1 MARAEPLGVGGPGVK
16 VCVLGL
22 WHLGSVTAACLAS
35 VGHHVTG
42 LDSDS
47 QFVEKLQTAVPPV
60 SEPGLVDL
68 IRDGIKS
75 GKLRFTND
83 VKLAVSSA
91 QVLWV
96 TYDTPIDENDQ
107 ADVAFVFQEV
117 VKLLP
122 FVSIDAIVLVSSQLP
137 VGSIKRFEDIS
148 AEKYPEKNIRFAYSP
163 ENLRLGK
170 SLDVFLR
177 PDRVII
183 GVRRQEDREILG
195 RLLGPI
201 TDNILW
207 MSVESAEMTKHAIN
221 AFLGM
226 SITFI
231 NEIASICENMGADA
245 REVETGLKSET
256 RIGPAAYLSPGAA
269 FAGGTLARDIE
280 FLKDIGS
287 SNNLVNPLISA
298 VRKSNDEHKKWIQ
311 RRLVAVLGDLKGKRI
326 AVWGLTYKPG
336 TNTLRR
342 SPSVE
347 MCNWLRDKGVEI
359 SVHDPSEC
367 DLPDNWL
374 GEVVRSETPLE
385 ALEGACAL
393 VIATQWPEYREINV
407 SDVENIAGQL
417 AVFDSNRFLSGF
429 NKSS

>member
-1 MARAEPLGVGGPGVK
+1 MK

-35 VGHHVTG
+35 VGHDVTG
-42 LDSDS
+42 LDSNS
-47 QFVEKLQTAVPPV
+47 GIVEKLQKAEPPV
-60 SEPGLVDL
+60 SEPGLDDL
-68 IRDGIKS
+68 IREGINADR
-75 GKLRFTND
+75 LRFTTNA
-83 VKLAVSSA
+83 KIAISSA
-91 QVLWV
+91 EVLWV
-96 TYDTPIDENDQ
+96 TYDTPVDENDQ
-107 ADVAFVFQEV
+107 ADVEFVFEEV
-117 VKLLP
+117 LKLLS
-122 FVSIDAIVLVSSQLP
+122 FLSIDTTVLVSSQLP
-137 VGSIKRFEDIS
+137 VGSIRRFEDIS

-170 SLDVFLR
+170 SLDVFLH

-183 GVRRQEDREILG
+183 GVRRQEDREILN

-207 MSVESAEMTKHAIN
+207 MGVESAEMTKHAIN

-231 NEIASICENMGADA
+231 NEIASICENIGADA
-245 REVETGLKSET
+245 HEVETGLKSET

-311 RRLVAVLGDLKGKRI
+311 RRLVAVFGDLKGKRI

-342 SPSVE
+342 SLSVE
-347 MCNWLRDKGVEI
+347 MCNWLQEQGAEI
-359 SVHDPSEC
+359 AVHDPSKCE
-367 DLPDNWL
+367 LPDNWL
-374 GEVVRSETPLE
+374 GEVVRSKTPLE

-407 SDVENIAGQL
+407 SDVENIAGQF
-417 AVFDSNRFLSGF
+417 AVFDSNRFLSDF
-429 NKSS
+429 NKSSVISYYSVGVGA

>member
-1 MARAEPLGVGGPGVK
+1 MK

-35 VGHHVTG
+35 VGHDVTG
-42 LDSDS
+42 LDSNS
-47 QFVEKLQTAVPPV
+47 GIVEKLQTAVPPV
-60 SEPGLVDL
+60 SEPGLNNL
-68 IRDGIKS
+68 IREGINAER
-75 GKLRFTND
+75 LRFTTNA
-83 VKLAVSSA
+83 KIAIASA
-91 QVLWV
+91 EVLWV
-96 TYDTPIDENDQ
+96 TYDTPVDENDR
-107 ADVAFVFQEV
+107 ADVEFVFEEV
-117 VKLLP
+117 LKSLP
-122 FVSIDAIVLVSSQLP
+122 FLSIDTTVLVSSQLL

-148 AEKYPEKNIRFAYSP
+148 SEKYPEKKLRFAYSP

-170 SLDVFLR
+170 SLDVFLY
-177 PDRVII
+177 PDRVVV
-183 GVRRQEDREILG
+183 GVRRPEDREILS
-195 RLLGPI
+195 RLLAPI

-231 NEIASICENMGADA
+231 NEIASICENIGADA
-245 REVETGLKSET
+245 REVEAGLKSET

-311 RRLVAVLGDLKGKRI
+311 RRLFAVLGGLKGKRI

-342 SPSVE
+342 SLSVE
-347 MCNWLRDKGVEI
+347 MCNWLQEQGAEI
-359 SVHDPSEC
+359 AVHDPSKCE
-367 DLPDNWL
+367 LPDNWL
-374 GEVVRSETPLE
+374 GEVVRSKTPLE

-407 SDVENIAGQL
+407 SDVENITGQF
-417 AVFDSNRFLSGF
+417 AVFDSNRFLSDF
-429 NKSS
+429 NKSSLISYYSVGVGA

>member
-1 MARAEPLGVGGPGVK
+1 MK

-35 VGHHVTG
+35 VGHEVTG
-42 LDSDS
+42 LDSNS
-47 QFVEKLQTAVPPV
+47 GIVEKLQKAEPPV
-60 SEPGLVDL
+60 SEPGLDGL
-68 IRDGIKS
+68 IREGINA
-75 GKLRFTND
+75 GQLRFTSD
-83 VKLAVSSA
+83 AKIAISSA
-91 QVLWV
+91 EVLWV
-96 TYDTPIDENDQ
+96 TYDTPVDENDQ
-107 ADVAFVFQEV
+107 ADVEFVFEEV
-117 VKLLP
+117 LKSLSFL
-122 FVSIDAIVLVSSQLP
+122 SIDTTVLVSSQLP
-137 VGSIKRFEDIS
+137 VGSIRRFEDIS

-170 SLDVFLR
+170 SLDVFLH
-177 PDRVII
+177 PDRVIV
-183 GVRRQEDREILG
+183 GVRRQEDREILN
-195 RLLGPI
+195 RLLGSI

-207 MSVESAEMTKHAIN
+207 MGVESAEMTKHAIN

-231 NEIASICENMGADA
+231 NEIASICENIGADA
-245 REVETGLKSET
+245 HEVETGLKSET

-280 FLKDIGS
+280 FLKNMGS
-287 SNNLVNPLISA
+287 LNNLVNPLISA
-298 VRKSNDEHKKWIQ
+298 VRKSNDEHKKWMQ
-311 RRLVAVLGDLKGKRI
+311 RRLFAVLGGLKGKRI

-342 SPSVE
+342 SLSVE
-347 MCNWLRDKGVEI
+347 MCNWLQEQGAEI
-359 SVHDPSEC
+359 AVHDPSKCE
-367 DLPDNWL
+367 LPDSWL
-374 GEVVRSETPLE
+374 GEVVRSKTPLE

-417 AVFDSNRFLSGF
+417 AVFDSNRFLSNF
-429 NKSS
+429 NKSPVISYYSVGVGA

>member
-1 MARAEPLGVGGPGVK
+1 MK

-35 VGHHVTG
+35 VGHDVTG
-42 LDSDS
+42 LDSNS
-47 QFVEKLQTAVPPV
+47 GIVEKLQKAEPPV
-60 SEPGLVDL
+60 SEPGLDGL
-68 IRDGIKS
+68 IREGINA
-75 GKLRFTND
+75 GQLRFTSD
-83 VKLAVSSA
+83 AKIAISSA
-91 QVLWV
+91 EVLWV
-96 TYDTPIDENDQ
+96 TYDTPVDENDQ
-107 ADVAFVFQEV
+107 ADVEFVFEEV
-117 VKLLP
+117 LKLLS
-122 FVSIDAIVLVSSQLP
+122 FLSIDTTVLVSSQLP
-137 VGSIKRFEDIS
+137 VGSIRRFEDIS

-170 SLDVFLR
+170 SLDVFLH

-183 GVRRQEDREILG
+183 GVRRQEDREILN
-195 RLLGPI
+195 RLLGSI

-207 MSVESAEMTKHAIN
+207 MGVESAEMTKHAIN

-231 NEIASICENMGADA
+231 NEIASICENIGADA
-245 REVETGLKSET
+245 HEVETGLKSET

-311 RRLVAVLGDLKGKRI
+311 RRLFAVLGGLKGKRI

-342 SPSVE
+342 SLSVE
-347 MCNWLRDKGVEI
+347 MCNWLQEQGAEI
-359 SVHDPSEC
+359 AVHDPSKCE
-367 DLPDNWL
+367 LPDNWL
-374 GEVVRSETPLE
+374 GEVVRSKTPLE

-417 AVFDSNRFLSGF
+417 AVFDSNRFLSDF
-429 NKSS
+429 NKSPVISYYSVGVGA

>member
-1 MARAEPLGVGGPGVK
+1 MK

-35 VGHHVTG
+35 VGHEVTG
-42 LDSDS
+42 LDSNS
-47 QFVEKLQTAVPPV
+47 GIVEKLQKAEPPV
-60 SEPGLVDL
+60 SEPGLDGL
-68 IRDGIKS
+68 IREGINA
-75 GKLRFTND
+75 GQLRFTSD
-83 VKLAVSSA
+83 AKIAISSA
-91 QVLWV
+91 EVLWV
-96 TYDTPIDENDQ
+96 TYDTPVDENDQ
-107 ADVAFVFQEV
+107 ADVEFVFEEV
-117 VKLLP
+117 LKLLS
-122 FVSIDAIVLVSSQLP
+122 FLSIDTTVLVSSQLP
-137 VGSIKRFEDIS
+137 VGSIRRFEDIS

-170 SLDVFLR
+170 SLDVFLH

-183 GVRRQEDREILG
+183 GVRRQEDREILN

-207 MSVESAEMTKHAIN
+207 MGVESAEMTKHAIN

-231 NEIASICENMGADA
+231 NEIASICENIGADA
-245 REVETGLKSET
+245 HEVETGLKSET

-311 RRLVAVLGDLKGKRI
+311 RRLFAVLGGLKGKRI

-342 SPSVE
+342 SLSVE
-347 MCNWLRDKGVEI
+347 MCNWLQEQGAEI
-359 SVHDPSEC
+359 AVHDPSKCE
-367 DLPDNWL
+367 LPDNWL
-374 GEVVRSETPLE
+374 GEVVRSKTPLE

-407 SDVENIAGQL
+407 SDVENIVGQL
-417 AVFDSNRFLSGF
+417 AVFDSNRFLSDF
-429 NKSS
+429 NKSPVISYYSVGVGA

>member
-1 MARAEPLGVGGPGVK
+1 MK

-35 VGHHVTG
+35 VGHEVTG
-42 LDSDS
+42 LDSNS
-47 QFVEKLQTAVPPV
+47 GIVEKLQKAEPPV
-60 SEPGLVDL
+60 SEPGLDGL
-68 IRDGIKS
+68 IREGINA
-75 GKLRFTND
+75 GQLRFTSD
-83 VKLAVSSA
+83 AKIAISSA
-91 QVLWV
+91 EVLWV
-96 TYDTPIDENDQ
+96 TYDTPVDENDQ
-107 ADVAFVFQEV
+107 ADVEFVFEEV
-117 VKLLP
+117 LKLLS
-122 FVSIDAIVLVSSQLP
+122 FLSIDTTVLVSSQLP
-137 VGSIKRFEDIS
+137 VGSIRRFEDIS

-170 SLDVFLR
+170 SLDVFLH
-177 PDRVII
+177 PDRVIV
-183 GVRRQEDREILG
+183 GVRRQEDREILN
-195 RLLGPI
+195 RLLGSI
-201 TDNILW
+201 TENILW
-207 MSVESAEMTKHAIN
+207 MGVESAEMTKHAIN

-231 NEIASICENMGADA
+231 NEIASICENIGADA
-245 REVETGLKSET
+245 HEVEAGLKSEM

-269 FAGGTLARDIE
+269 FSGGTLARDIE

-311 RRLVAVLGDLKGKRI
+311 RRLFAVLGGLKGKRI

-342 SPSVE
+342 SLSVE
-347 MCNWLRDKGVEI
+347 MCNWLQEQGAEI
-359 SVHDPSEC
+359 AVHDPSKCE
-367 DLPDNWL
+367 LPDNWL
-374 GEVVRSETPLE
+374 GEVVRSKTPLD

-407 SDVENIAGQL
+407 SDVENIAGQF
-417 AVFDSNRFLSGF
+417 AVFDSNRFLSDF
-429 NKSS
+429 NKSSVISYYSVGVGA

>member
-1 MARAEPLGVGGPGVK
+1 MK

-35 VGHHVTG
+35 VGHEVTG
-42 LDSDS
+42 LDSNS
-47 QFVEKLQTAVPPV
+47 GIVEKLQKAEPPV
-60 SEPGLVDL
+60 SEPGLDGL
-68 IRDGIKS
+68 IREGINA
-75 GKLRFTND
+75 GQLRFTSD
-83 VKLAVSSA
+83 AKIAISSA
-91 QVLWV
+91 EVLWV
-96 TYDTPIDENDQ
+96 TYDTPVDENDQ
-107 ADVAFVFQEV
+107 ADVEFVFEEV
-117 VKLLP
+117 LKLLS
-122 FVSIDAIVLVSSQLP
+122 FLSIDTTVLVSSQLP
-137 VGSIKRFEDIS
+137 VGSIRRFEDIS

-170 SLDVFLR
+170 SLDVFLH

-183 GVRRQEDREILG
+183 GVRRQEDREILN
-195 RLLGPI
+195 RLLGSI

-207 MSVESAEMTKHAIN
+207 MGVESAEMTKHAIN

-231 NEIASICENMGADA
+231 NEIASICENIGADA
-245 REVETGLKSET
+245 HEVETGLKSET
-256 RIGPAAYLSPGAA
+256 RIGPSAYLSPGAA

-287 SNNLVNPLISA
+287 LNNLVNPLISA

-342 SPSVE
+342 SLSVE
-347 MCNWLRDKGVEI
+347 MCNWLQEQGAEI
-359 SVHDPSEC
+359 AVHDPSKCE
-367 DLPDNWL
+367 LPDNWL
-374 GEVVRSETPLE
+374 GEVVRSKTPLD

-407 SDVENIAGQL
+407 SDVENIAGQF
-417 AVFDSNRFLSGF
+417 AVFDSNRFLSDF
-429 NKSS
+429 NKSSVISYYSVGVGA

>member
-1 MARAEPLGVGGPGVK
+1 MK

-35 VGHHVTG
+35 VGHDVTG
-42 LDSDS
+42 LDSNS
-47 QFVEKLQTAVPPV
+47 GIVEKLQKAEPPV
-60 SEPGLVDL
+60 SEPGLDGL
-68 IRDGIKS
+68 IREGINA
-75 GKLRFTND
+75 GQLRFTSD
-83 VKLAVSSA
+83 AKIAISSA
-91 QVLWV
+91 EVLWV
-96 TYDTPIDENDQ
+96 TYDTPVDENDQ
-107 ADVAFVFQEV
+107 ADVEFVFEEV
-117 VKLLP
+117 LKLLS
-122 FVSIDAIVLVSSQLP
+122 FLSIDTTVLVSSQLP
-137 VGSIKRFEDIS
+137 VGSIRRFEDIS

-170 SLDVFLR
+170 SLDVFLH

-183 GVRRQEDREILG
+183 GVRRQEDREILN
-195 RLLGPI
+195 RLLGSI
-201 TDNILW
+201 ADNILW
-207 MSVESAEMTKHAIN
+207 MGVESAEMTKHAIN

-231 NEIASICENMGADA
+231 NEIASICENIGADA
-245 REVETGLKSET
+245 HEVERGLKSET

-311 RRLVAVLGDLKGKRI
+311 RRLFAVLGGLKGKRV

-342 SPSVE
+342 SLSVE
-347 MCNWLRDKGVEI
+347 MCNWLQEQGAEI
-359 SVHDPSEC
+359 AVHDPSKCE
-367 DLPDNWL
+367 LPDNWL
-374 GEVVRSETPLE
+374 GEVVRSKTPLE

-417 AVFDSNRFLSGF
+417 AVFDSNRFLSDF
-429 NKSS
+429 NKSSVISYYSVGVGA

>member
-1 MARAEPLGVGGPGVK
+1 MK

-35 VGHHVTG
+35 VGHDVTG
-42 LDSDS
+42 LDSNS
-47 QFVEKLQTAVPPV
+47 GIVEKLQKAVPSV
-60 SEPGLVDL
+60 SEPGLDEL
-68 IRDGIKS
+68 IREGINAER
-75 GKLRFTND
+75 LRFTTN
-83 VKLAVSSA
+83 ATIAISGA
-91 QVLWV
+91 EVLWV

-107 ADVAFVFQEV
+107 ADVEFVFQEV
-117 VKLLP
+117 LKLLP
-122 FVSIDAIVLVSSQLP
+122 FLSIDTTVLVSSQLP
-137 VGSIKRFEDIS
+137 VGSIRRFEDIS
-148 AEKYPEKNIRFAYSP
+148 AEKYPEKNIRFSYSP

-170 SLDVFLR
+170 SLDIFLH

-183 GVRRQEDREILG
+183 GVRRQEDREILN
-195 RLLGPI
+195 RLLGSI

-207 MSVESAEMTKHAIN
+207 MGVESAEMTKHAIN

-231 NEIASICENMGADA
+231 NEIASICENIDADA
-245 REVETGLKSET
+245 SEVEAGLKSET

-287 SNNLVNPLISA
+287 LNNLVNPLISA
-298 VRKSNDEHKKWIQ
+298 VRTSNDEHKKWIQ
-311 RRLVAVLGDLKGKRI
+311 RRLVAVLGNLKGKRI

-342 SPSVE
+342 SLSVE
-347 MCNWLRDKGVEI
+347 MCNWLQEQGAEI
-359 SVHDPSEC
+359 AVHDPSKCE
-367 DLPDNWL
+367 LPDNWL
-374 GEVVRSETPLE
+374 GEVVRSKTPLE

-393 VIATQWPEYREINV
+393 VIATQWPEYREIAV
-407 SDVENIAGQL
+407 GDVENIAGQL
-417 AVFDSNRFLSGF
+417 TVFDSNRFLSGF
-429 NKSS
+429 NKSSVISYFSVGVGA

>member
-1 MARAEPLGVGGPGVK
+1 MK

-35 VGHHVTG
+35 VGHEVTG
-42 LDSDS
+42 LDSNS
-47 QFVEKLQTAVPPV
+47 GIVEKLRKAEPPV
-60 SEPGLVDL
+60 SEPGLDDL
-68 IRDGIKS
+68 IREGINAGQLKFAS
-75 GKLRFTND
+75 D
-83 VKLAVSSA
+83 AEIAISSA
-91 QVLWV
+91 EVLWV
-96 TYDTPIDENDQ
+96 TYDTPVDKNDQ
-107 ADVAFVFQEV
+107 ADVGFVFEEV
-117 VKLLP
+117 LALLS
-122 FVSIDAIVLVSSQLP
+122 FLSIDTTVLVSSQLP
-137 VGSIKRFEDIS
+137 VGSIRRFEDIS

-170 SLDVFLR
+170 SLDVFLH

-195 RLLGPI
+195 ELLGSI
-201 TDNILW
+201 TNKILW

-231 NEIASICENMGADA
+231 NEIASICENIGADA
-245 REVETGLKSET
+245 HEVEAGLKSET

-287 SNNLVNPLISA
+287 LNNLVNPLISA
-298 VRKSNDEHKKWIQ
+298 VRKSNDEHKNWIQ
-311 RRLVAVLGDLKGKRI
+311 RRLFAVLGDLKGKRI

-342 SPSVE
+342 SLSVE
-347 MCNWLRDKGVEI
+347 MCNWLQEQGAEI
-359 SVHDPSEC
+359 AVHDPSKCE
-367 DLPDNWL
+367 LPDNWL
-374 GEVVRSETPLE
+374 GEVVRSKTPLE

-407 SDVENIAGQL
+407 SDVENIAGQF
-417 AVFDSNRFLSGF
+417 AVFDSNRFLSDF
-429 NKSS
+429 NKSSVISYYSVGVGA

>member
-1 MARAEPLGVGGPGVK
+1 MK

-35 VGHHVTG
+35 VGHEVTG
-42 LDSDS
+42 LDSNS
-47 QFVEKLQTAVPPV
+47 GIVEKLQKAEPPV
-60 SEPGLVDL
+60 SEPGLDGL
-68 IRDGIKS
+68 IREGINA
-75 GKLRFTND
+75 GQLRFTSD
-83 VKLAVSSA
+83 AKIAISSA
-91 QVLWV
+91 EVLWV
-96 TYDTPIDENDQ
+96 TYDTPVDENDQ
-107 ADVAFVFQEV
+107 ADVEFVFEEV
-117 VKLLP
+117 LKLLS
-122 FVSIDAIVLVSSQLP
+122 FLSIETTVLVSSQLP
-137 VGSIKRFEDIS
+137 VGSIRRFEDIS

-170 SLDVFLR
+170 SLDVFLH

-183 GVRRQEDREILG
+183 GVRRQEDREILN
-195 RLLGPI
+195 RLLGSI
-201 TDNILW
+201 TENILW
-207 MSVESAEMTKHAIN
+207 MGVESAEMTKHAIN

-231 NEIASICENMGADA
+231 NEIASICENIGADA
-245 REVETGLKSET
+245 HEVETGLKSET

-287 SNNLVNPLISA
+287 LNNLVNPLISA

-311 RRLVAVLGDLKGKRI
+311 RRLFAVLGNLKGKRI

-342 SPSVE
+342 SLSVE
-347 MCNWLRDKGVEI
+347 MCNWLQEQGAEI
-359 SVHDPSEC
+359 AVHDPSKCE
-367 DLPDNWL
+367 LPDNWL
-374 GEVVRSETPLE
+374 GAVVRSKTPLE

-407 SDVENIAGQL
+407 SDVENIAGQF
-417 AVFDSNRFLSGF
+417 AVFDSNRFLSDF
-429 NKSS
+429 NKSSVISYYSVGVGA

>member
-1 MARAEPLGVGGPGVK
+1 MK

-35 VGHHVTG
+35 VGHDVTG
-42 LDSDS
+42 LDSNS
-47 QFVEKLQTAVPPV
+47 GIVEKLQKAEPPV
-60 SEPGLVDL
+60 SEPGL
-68 IRDGIKS
+68 DGLMREGINA
-75 GKLRFTND
+75 GQLRFTSD
-83 VKLAVSSA
+83 AKIAISSA
-91 QVLWV
+91 EVLWV
-96 TYDTPIDENDQ
+96 TYDTPVDENDQ
-107 ADVAFVFQEV
+107 ADVEFVFEEV
-117 VKLLP
+117 LKLLS
-122 FVSIDAIVLVSSQLP
+122 FLSIDTTVLVSSQLL
-137 VGSIKRFEDIS
+137 VGSIKRFEVVA
-148 AEKYPEKNIRFAYSP
+148 AEKYPEKKLRFAYSP

-170 SLDVFLR
+170 SLDVFLH

-183 GVRRQEDREILG
+183 GVRRQEDREILN
-195 RLLGPI
+195 RLLGSI

-207 MSVESAEMTKHAIN
+207 MGVESAEMTKHAIN

-231 NEIASICENMGADA
+231 NEIASICENIGADA
-245 REVETGLKSET
+245 HEVETGLKSET

-287 SNNLVNPLISA
+287 LNNLVNPLISA

-342 SPSVE
+342 SLSVE
-347 MCNWLRDKGVEI
+347 MCNWLQEQGAEI
-359 SVHDPSEC
+359 AVHDPSKCE
-367 DLPDNWL
+367 LPDNWL
-374 GEVVRSETPLE
+374 GEVVRSKTPLE

-407 SDVENIAGQL
+407 SDVENIVGQL
-417 AVFDSNRFLSGF
+417 AVFDSNRFLSDF
-429 NKSS
+429 NKSPVISYYSVGVGA

>member
-1 MARAEPLGVGGPGVK
+1 MK

-35 VGHHVTG
+35 VGHDVTG
-42 LDSDS
+42 LDSNS
-47 QFVEKLQTAVPPV
+47 GIVEKLQKAEPPV
-60 SEPGLVDL
+60 SEPGLDGL
-68 IRDGIKS
+68 IREGINA
-75 GKLRFTND
+75 GQLRFTSD
-83 VKLAVSSA
+83 AKIAISSA
-91 QVLWV
+91 EVLWV
-96 TYDTPIDENDQ
+96 TYDTPVDENDQ
-107 ADVAFVFQEV
+107 ADVEFVFEEV
-117 VKLLP
+117 LTLLS
-122 FVSIDAIVLVSSQLP
+122 FLGIDTIVLVSSQLP
-137 VGSIKRFEDIS
+137 VGSIRRFEDIS

-170 SLDVFLR
+170 SLDVFLH

-183 GVRRQEDREILG
+183 GVRRQEDREILNK
-195 RLLGPI
+195 LLGSI

-207 MSVESAEMTKHAIN
+207 MGVESAEMTKHAIN

-231 NEIASICENMGADA
+231 NEIASICENIGADA
-245 REVETGLKSET
+245 HEVETGLKSET

-287 SNNLVNPLISA
+287 LNNLVNPLISA

-311 RRLVAVLGDLKGKRI
+311 RRLFAVLGGLKGKRI

-342 SPSVE
+342 SLSVE
-347 MCNWLRDKGVEI
+347 MCNWLQEQGAEI
-359 SVHDPSEC
+359 AVHDPSKCE
-367 DLPDNWL
+367 LPDNWL
-374 GEVVRSETPLE
+374 GEVVRSKTPLE

-407 SDVENIAGQL
+407 SDVENIVGQL
-417 AVFDSNRFLSGF
+417 AVFDSNRFLSDF
-429 NKSS
+429 NKSPVISYYSVGVGA

>member
-1 MARAEPLGVGGPGVK
+1 MK

-35 VGHHVTG
+35 VGHDVTG
-42 LDSDS
+42 LDSNS
-47 QFVEKLQTAVPPV
+47 GIVEKLQKAEPPV
-60 SEPGLVDL
+60 SEPGLDGL
-68 IRDGIKS
+68 IREGINA
-75 GKLRFTND
+75 GQLRFTSD
-83 VKLAVSSA
+83 AKIAISSA
-91 QVLWV
+91 EVLWV
-96 TYDTPIDENDQ
+96 TYDTPVDENDQ
-107 ADVAFVFQEV
+107 ADVEFVFEEV
-117 VKLLP
+117 LKLLS
-122 FVSIDAIVLVSSQLP
+122 FLSIDTTVLVSSQLP
-137 VGSIKRFEDIS
+137 VGSIRRFEDIS

-170 SLDVFLR
+170 SLDVFLH
-177 PDRVII
+177 PDRVVV
-183 GVRRQEDREILG
+183 GVRRPEDREILN
-195 RLLGPI
+195 RLLGAI

-231 NEIASICENMGADA
+231 NEIASICENIGADA
-245 REVETGLKSET
+245 HEVETGLKSET

-311 RRLVAVLGDLKGKRI
+311 RRLFAVLGGLKGKRV

-342 SPSVE
+342 SLSVE
-347 MCNWLRDKGVEI
+347 MCNWLQEQGAEI
-359 SVHDPSEC
+359 AVHDPSKCE
-367 DLPDNWL
+367 LPDNWL
-374 GEVVRSETPLE
+374 GEVVRSKTPLE

-407 SDVENIAGQL
+407 SDVENIAGQF
-417 AVFDSNRFLSGF
+417 AVFDSNRFLSDF
-429 NKSS
+429 NKSSVISYYSVGVGA

>member
-1 MARAEPLGVGGPGVK
+1 MK

-35 VGHHVTG
+35 VGHEVTG
-42 LDSDS
+42 LDSNS
-47 QFVEKLQTAVPPV
+47 GIVEKLQKAEPPV
-60 SEPGLVDL
+60 SEPGLDGL
-68 IRDGIKS
+68 IREGINA
-75 GKLRFTND
+75 GQLRFTSD
-83 VKLAVSSA
+83 AKIAISSTE
-91 QVLWV
+91 VLWV
-96 TYDTPIDENDQ
+96 TYDTPVDENDQ
-107 ADVAFVFQEV
+107 ADVEFVFEEV
-117 VKLLP
+117 LKLLS
-122 FVSIDAIVLVSSQLP
+122 FLSIDTTVLVSSQLP
-137 VGSIKRFEDIS
+137 VGSIRRFEDIS

-170 SLDVFLR
+170 SLDVFLH

-183 GVRRQEDREILG
+183 GVRRQEDREILN

-207 MSVESAEMTKHAIN
+207 MGVESAEMTKHAIN

-231 NEIASICENMGADA
+231 NEIASICENIGADA
-245 REVETGLKSET
+245 HEVETGLKSET

-280 FLKDIGS
+280 FLKLIGS
-287 SNNLVNPLISA
+287 LNNLVNPLISA

-311 RRLVAVLGDLKGKRI
+311 RRLFAVLGGLKGKRI

-342 SPSVE
+342 SLSVE
-347 MCNWLRDKGVEI
+347 MCNWLQEQGAEI
-359 SVHDPSEC
+359 AVHDPSKCE
-367 DLPDNWL
+367 LPDNWL
-374 GEVVRSETPLE
+374 GEVVRSKTPLE

-417 AVFDSNRFLSGF
+417 AVFDSNRFLSDF
-429 NKSS
+429 NKSPVISYYSVGVGA

>member
-1 MARAEPLGVGGPGVK
+1 MN

-35 VGHHVTG
+35 VGHDVTG
-42 LDSDS
+42 LDSNS
-47 QFVEKLQTAVPPV
+47 GIVEKLQKAEPPV
-60 SEPGLVDL
+60 SEPGLDGL
-68 IRDGIKS
+68 IREGINA
-75 GKLRFTND
+75 GQLRFTSD
-83 VKLAVSSA
+83 AKIAISSA
-91 QVLWV
+91 EVLWV
-96 TYDTPIDENDQ
+96 TYDTPVDENDQ
-107 ADVAFVFQEV
+107 ADVEFVFEEV
-117 VKLLP
+117 LKLLS
-122 FVSIDAIVLVSSQLP
+122 FLSIDTTVLVSSQLP
-137 VGSIKRFEDIS
+137 VGSIRRFEDIS

-170 SLDVFLR
+170 SLDVFLH

-183 GVRRQEDREILG
+183 GVRRQEDREILN
-195 RLLGPI
+195 RLLGSI

-207 MSVESAEMTKHAIN
+207 MGVESAEMTKHAIN

-231 NEIASICENMGADA
+231 NEIASICENIGADA
-245 REVETGLKSET
+245 HEVETGLKSET

-287 SNNLVNPLISA
+287 LNNLVNPLISA

-311 RRLVAVLGDLKGKRI
+311 RRLFAVLGGLKGKRV

-342 SPSVE
+342 SLSVE
-347 MCNWLRDKGVEI
+347 MCNWLQEQGAEI
-359 SVHDPSEC
+359 AVHDPSKCE
-367 DLPDNWL
+367 LPDNWL
-374 GEVVRSETPLE
+374 GEVVRSKTPLE

-407 SDVENIAGQL
+407 SDVENIVGQL
-417 AVFDSNRFLSGF
+417 AVFDSNRFLSDF
-429 NKSS
+429 NKSPVISYYSVGVGA

>member
-1 MARAEPLGVGGPGVK
+1 MK

-35 VGHHVTG
+35 VGHEVTG
-42 LDSDS
+42 LDSNS
-47 QFVEKLQTAVPPV
+47 GIVEKLQKAEPPV
-60 SEPGLVDL
+60 SEPGLDGL
-68 IRDGIKS
+68 IREGINA
-75 GKLRFTND
+75 GQLRFTSD
-83 VKLAVSSA
+83 AKIAISSA
-91 QVLWV
+91 EVLWV
-96 TYDTPIDENDQ
+96 TYDTPVDENDQ
-107 ADVAFVFQEV
+107 ADVEFVFEEV
-117 VKLLP
+117 LKSLSFL
-122 FVSIDAIVLVSSQLP
+122 SIDTTVLVSSQLP
-137 VGSIKRFEDIS
+137 VGSIRRFEDIS

-170 SLDVFLR
+170 SLDVFLH

-183 GVRRQEDREILG
+183 GVRRQEDREILN
-195 RLLGPI
+195 RLLGSI

-207 MSVESAEMTKHAIN
+207 MGVESAEMTKHAIN

-231 NEIASICENMGADA
+231 NEIASICENIGADA
-245 REVETGLKSET
+245 HEVETGLKSET

-280 FLKDIGS
+280 FLKYIGS
-287 SNNLVNPLISA
+287 LNNLVNPLISA

-311 RRLVAVLGDLKGKRI
+311 RRLFAVLGGLRGKRI

-342 SPSVE
+342 SLSVE
-347 MCNWLRDKGVEI
+347 MCNWLQEQGAEI
-359 SVHDPSEC
+359 AVHDPSKCE
-367 DLPDNWL
+367 LPDNWL
-374 GEVVRSETPLE
+374 GEVVRSKTPLD

-417 AVFDSNRFLSGF
+417 AVFDSNRFLSDF
-429 NKSS
+429 NKSPVISYYSVGVGA

>member
-1 MARAEPLGVGGPGVK
+1 MK

-22 WHLGSVTAACLAS
+22 WHLGSVTSACLAS
-35 VGHHVTG
+35 VGHDVTG
-42 LDSDS
+42 LDSNS
-47 QFVEKLQTAVPPV
+47 GIVEKLQTAVPPV
-60 SEPGLVDL
+60 SEPGLNNL
-68 IRDGIKS
+68 IREGINAER
-75 GKLRFTND
+75 LRFTTNA
-83 VKLAVSSA
+83 KIAISSA
-91 QVLWV
+91 EVLWV
-96 TYDTPIDENDQ
+96 TYDTPVDENDQ
-107 ADVAFVFQEV
+107 ADVEFVFEEV
-117 VKLLP
+117 LKSLP
-122 FVSIDAIVLVSSQLP
+122 FLSIDTTVLVSSQLL

-148 AEKYPEKNIRFAYSP
+148 AEKYPEKKLRFAYSP

-170 SLDVFLR
+170 SLDVFLH
-177 PDRVII
+177 PDRVVV
-183 GVRRQEDREILG
+183 GVRRPEDREILS
-195 RLLGPI
+195 RLLAPI

-231 NEIASICENMGADA
+231 NEIASICENIGADA
-245 REVETGLKSET
+245 REVEAGLKSET

-311 RRLVAVLGDLKGKRI
+311 RRLFAVLGGLKGKRI

-342 SPSVE
+342 SLSVE
-347 MCNWLRDKGVEI
+347 MCNWLQEQGAEI
-359 SVHDPSEC
+359 AVHDPSKCE
-367 DLPDNWL
+367 LPDNWL
-374 GEVVRSETPLE
+374 GEVVRSKTPLE

-407 SDVENIAGQL
+407 SDVENITGQF
-417 AVFDSNRFLSGF
+417 AVFDSNRFLSDF
-429 NKSS
+429 NKSSVISYYSVGVGA

>member
-1 MARAEPLGVGGPGVK
+1 MK

-35 VGHHVTG
+35 VGHDVTG
-42 LDSDS
+42 LDSNS
-47 QFVEKLQTAVPPV
+47 GIVEKLQNAEPPV
-60 SEPGLVDL
+60 SEPGLDGL
-68 IRDGIKS
+68 IREGINA
-75 GKLRFTND
+75 GQLRFTSD
-83 VKLAVSSA
+83 AKIAISSA
-91 QVLWV
+91 EVLWV
-96 TYDTPIDENDQ
+96 TYDTPVDENDQ
-107 ADVAFVFQEV
+107 ADVEFVFEEV
-117 VKLLP
+117 LKLLS
-122 FVSIDAIVLVSSQLP
+122 FLSIDTTVLVSSQLP
-137 VGSIKRFEDIS
+137 VGSIRRFEDIS

-170 SLDVFLR
+170 SLDVFLH

-195 RLLGPI
+195 ELLGSI
-201 TDNILW
+201 TDKILW

-231 NEIASICENMGADA
+231 NEIASICENIGADA
-245 REVETGLKSET
+245 HEVETGLKSET

-287 SNNLVNPLISA
+287 LNNLVNPLISA

-311 RRLVAVLGDLKGKRI
+311 RRLFAVLGGLKGKRI

-342 SPSVE
+342 SLSVE
-347 MCNWLRDKGVEI
+347 MCNWLQEQGAEI
-359 SVHDPSEC
+359 AVHDPSKCE
-367 DLPDNWL
+367 LPDNWL
-374 GEVVRSETPLE
+374 GEVVRSKTPLE

-407 SDVENIAGQL
+407 SDVENIVGQL
-417 AVFDSNRFLSGF
+417 AVFDSNRFLSDF
-429 NKSS
+429 NKSPVISYYSVGVGA

>member
-1 MARAEPLGVGGPGVK
+1 MK

-35 VGHHVTG
+35 VGHDVTG
-42 LDSDS
+42 LDSNS
-47 QFVEKLQTAVPPV
+47 GIVEKLQKAEPPV
-60 SEPGLVDL
+60 SEPGLDGL
-68 IRDGIKS
+68 IREGINA
-75 GKLRFTND
+75 GQLRFTSD
-83 VKLAVSSA
+83 AKIAISSA
-91 QVLWV
+91 EVLWV
-96 TYDTPIDENDQ
+96 TYDTPVDENDQ
-107 ADVAFVFQEV
+107 ADVEFVFEEV
-117 VKLLP
+117 LKLLS
-122 FVSIDAIVLVSSQLP
+122 FLSIDTTVLVSSQLP
-137 VGSIKRFEDIS
+137 VGSIRRFEDIS

-170 SLDVFLR
+170 SLDVFLH

-183 GVRRQEDREILG
+183 GVRRQEDREILN
-195 RLLGPI
+195 RLLGSI

-231 NEIASICENMGADA
+231 NEIASICENIGADA
-245 REVETGLKSET
+245 HEVETGLKSET

-287 SNNLVNPLISA
+287 LNNLVNPLISA

-311 RRLVAVLGDLKGKRI
+311 RRLFAVLGGLKGKRI

-342 SPSVE
+342 SLSVE
-347 MCNWLRDKGVEI
+347 MCNWLQEQGAEI
-359 SVHDPSEC
+359 AVHDPSKCE
-367 DLPDNWL
+367 LPDNWL
-374 GEVVRSETPLE
+374 GEVVRSKTPLE

-407 SDVENIAGQL
+407 SDVENIVGQL
-417 AVFDSNRFLSGF
+417 AVFDSNRFLSDF
-429 NKSS
+429 NKSSVISYYSVGVGA

>member
-1 MARAEPLGVGGPGVK
+1 MK

-35 VGHHVTG
+35 VGHDVTG
-42 LDSDS
+42 LDSNS
-47 QFVEKLQTAVPPV
+47 GIVEKLQKAEPPV
-60 SEPGLVDL
+60 SEPGLDGL
-68 IRDGIKS
+68 IREGINA
-75 GKLRFTND
+75 GQLRFTSD
-83 VKLAVSSA
+83 AKIAISSA
-91 QVLWV
+91 EVLWV
-96 TYDTPIDENDQ
+96 TYDTPVDENDQ
-107 ADVAFVFQEV
+107 ADVEFVFEEV
-117 VKLLP
+117 LKLLS
-122 FVSIDAIVLVSSQLP
+122 FLSIDTTVLVSSQLP
-137 VGSIKRFEDIS
+137 VGSIRRFEDIS

-170 SLDVFLR
+170 SLDVFLH

-183 GVRRQEDREILG
+183 GVRRQEDREILN

-207 MSVESAEMTKHAIN
+207 MGVESAEMTKHAIN

-231 NEIASICENMGADA
+231 NEIASICENIGADA
-245 REVETGLKSET
+245 HEVETGLKSET

-311 RRLVAVLGDLKGKRI
+311 RRLFAVLGGLKGKRV

-342 SPSVE
+342 SLSVE
-347 MCNWLRDKGVEI
+347 MCNWLQEQGAEI
-359 SVHDPSEC
+359 AVHDPSKCE
-367 DLPDNWL
+367 LPDNWL
-374 GEVVRSETPLE
+374 GEVVRSKTPLE

-407 SDVENIAGQL
+407 SDVENIVGQL
-417 AVFDSNRFLSGF
+417 AVFDSNRFLSDF
-429 NKSS
+429 NKSPVISYYSVGVGA

>member
-1 MARAEPLGVGGPGVK
+1 MK

-35 VGHHVTG
+35 VGHEVTG
-42 LDSDS
+42 LDSNS
-47 QFVEKLQTAVPPV
+47 GIVEKLQKAEPPV
-60 SEPGLVDL
+60 SEPGLDGL
-68 IRDGIKS
+68 IREGINA
-75 GKLRFTND
+75 GQLRFTSD
-83 VKLAVSSA
+83 AKIAISSA
-91 QVLWV
+91 EVLWV
-96 TYDTPIDENDQ
+96 TYDTPVDENDQ
-107 ADVAFVFQEV
+107 ADVEFVFEEV
-117 VKLLP
+117 LKSLSFL
-122 FVSIDAIVLVSSQLP
+122 SIDTTVLVSSQLP
-137 VGSIKRFEDIS
+137 VGSIRRFEDIS

-170 SLDVFLR
+170 SLDIFLH

-183 GVRRQEDREILG
+183 GVRRQEDREILN
-195 RLLGPI
+195 RLLGSI

-207 MSVESAEMTKHAIN
+207 MGVESAEMTKHAIN

-231 NEIASICENMGADA
+231 NEIASICENIGADA
-245 REVETGLKSET
+245 HEVETGLKSET

-280 FLKDIGS
+280 FLKNMGS
-287 SNNLVNPLISA
+287 LNNLVNPLISA
-298 VRKSNDEHKKWIQ
+298 VRKSNDEHKKWMQ
-311 RRLVAVLGDLKGKRI
+311 RRLFAVLGGLKGKRI

-342 SPSVE
+342 SLSVE
-347 MCNWLRDKGVEI
+347 MCNWLQEQGAEI
-359 SVHDPSEC
+359 AVHDPSKCE
-367 DLPDNWL
+367 LPDNWL
-374 GEVVRSETPLE
+374 GDVVRSKTPLD

-393 VIATQWPEYREINV
+393 VIATQWPEYRDINV

-417 AVFDSNRFLSGF
+417 AVFDSNRFLSNF
-429 NKSS
+429 NKSPVISYYSVGVGA

>member
-1 MARAEPLGVGGPGVK
+1 MK

-35 VGHHVTG
+35 VGHDVTG
-42 LDSDS
+42 LDSNS
-47 QFVEKLQTAVPPV
+47 GIVEKLQKAEPPV
-60 SEPGLVDL
+60 SEPGLGDL
-68 IRDGIKS
+68 IREGIS
-75 GKLRFTND
+75 ADRLRFTTNA
-83 VKLAVSSA
+83 KIAISSA
-91 QVLWV
+91 EVLWV
-96 TYDTPIDENDQ
+96 TYDTPVDENDQ
-107 ADVAFVFQEV
+107 ADVEFVFEEV
-117 VKLLP
+117 LKLLS
-122 FVSIDAIVLVSSQLP
+122 FLSSDTTVLVSSQLP
-137 VGSIKRFEDIS
+137 VGSIRRFEDIS

-170 SLDVFLR
+170 SLDVFLH
-177 PDRVII
+177 PDRVIV
-183 GVRRQEDREILG
+183 GVRRPEDREILN
-195 RLLGPI
+195 RLLGAI

-231 NEIASICENMGADA
+231 NEIASICENIGADA
-245 REVETGLKSET
+245 HEVETGLKSET

-287 SNNLVNPLISA
+287 LNNLVNPLISA

-311 RRLVAVLGDLKGKRI
+311 RRLFAVLGDLKGKRI

-342 SPSVE
+342 SLSVE
-347 MCNWLRDKGVEI
+347 MCNWLQEQGAEI
-359 SVHDPSEC
+359 AVHDPSKCE
-367 DLPDNWL
+367 LPDNWL
-374 GEVVRSETPLE
+374 GEVVRSKTPLE

-407 SDVENIAGQL
+407 SDVENIAGQF
-417 AVFDSNRFLSGF
+417 AVFDSNRFLSDF
-429 NKSS
+429 NKSSVISYYSVGVGA

>member
-1 MARAEPLGVGGPGVK
+1 MK

-35 VGHHVTG
+35 VGHDVTG
-42 LDSDS
+42 LDSNS
-47 QFVEKLQTAVPPV
+47 GIVEKLQKAEPPV
-60 SEPGLVDL
+60 SEPGLEGL
-68 IRDGIKS
+68 IRKGINA
-75 GKLRFTND
+75 GQLTFTSD
-83 VKLAVSSA
+83 AKTAVSGA

-96 TYDTPIDENDQ
+96 AYDTPVDENDQ
-107 ADVAFVFQEV
+107 ADVEFVFEEV
-117 VKLLP
+117 LKSLP
-122 FVSIDAIVLVSSQLP
+122 FLSIDTTVLVSSQLL

-148 AEKYPEKNIRFAYSP
+148 SEKYPEKKLRFAYSP

-170 SLDVFLR
+170 SLDVFLH
-177 PDRVII
+177 PDRVVV
-183 GVRRQEDREILG
+183 GVRRPEDREILS
-195 RLLGPI
+195 RLLAPI

-207 MSVESAEMTKHAIN
+207 MSVESAELTKHAIN

-231 NEIASICENMGADA
+231 NEIASICENIGADA
-245 REVETGLKSET
+245 REVEAGLKSET

-311 RRLVAVLGDLKGKRI
+311 RRLFAVLGGLKGKRI

-342 SPSVE
+342 SLSVE
-347 MCNWLRDKGVEI
+347 MCNWLQEQGAEI
-359 SVHDPSEC
+359 AVHDPSKCE
-367 DLPDNWL
+367 LPDNWL
-374 GEVVRSETPLE
+374 GEVVRSKTPLE

-407 SDVENIAGQL
+407 SDVENITGQF
-417 AVFDSNRFLSGF
+417 AVFDSNRFLSDF
-429 NKSS
+429 NKSSLISYYSVGVGA

>member
-1 MARAEPLGVGGPGVK
+1 MK

-35 VGHHVTG
+35 VGHDVTG
-42 LDSDS
+42 LDSNS
-47 QFVEKLQTAVPPV
+47 GIVEKLQKAEPPV
-60 SEPGLVDL
+60 SEPGLDSL
-68 IRDGIKS
+68 IREGINA
-75 GKLRFTND
+75 GQLRFTSD
-83 VKLAVSSA
+83 AKIAISSA
-91 QVLWV
+91 EVLWV
-96 TYDTPIDENDQ
+96 TYDTPVDENDQ
-107 ADVAFVFQEV
+107 ADVEFVFEEV
-117 VKLLP
+117 LKLLS
-122 FVSIDAIVLVSSQLP
+122 FLSIDTTVLVSSQLP
-137 VGSIKRFEDIS
+137 VGSIRRFEDIS

-170 SLDVFLR
+170 SLDVFLH

-183 GVRRQEDREILG
+183 GVRRQEDREILN
-195 RLLGPI
+195 RLLGSI

-207 MSVESAEMTKHAIN
+207 MGVESAEMTKHAIN

-231 NEIASICENMGADA
+231 NEIASICENIGADA
-245 REVETGLKSET
+245 HEVERGLKSET

-311 RRLVAVLGDLKGKRI
+311 RRLFAVLGGLKGKRI

-342 SPSVE
+342 SLSVE
-347 MCNWLRDKGVEI
+347 MCNWLQEQGAEI
-359 SVHDPSEC
+359 AVHDPSKCE
-367 DLPDNWL
+367 LPDNWL
-374 GEVVRSETPLE
+374 GEVVRSKTPLE

-407 SDVENIAGQL
+407 SDVENIAGQF
-417 AVFDSNRFLSGF
+417 AVFDSNRFLSDF
-429 NKSS
+429 NKSSVISYYSVGVGA

>member
-1 MARAEPLGVGGPGVK
+1 MK

-35 VGHHVTG
+35 VGHDVTG
-42 LDSDS
+42 LDSNS
-47 QFVEKLQTAVPPV
+47 GIVEKLQKAEPPV
-60 SEPGLVDL
+60 SEPGLDGL
-68 IRDGIKS
+68 IREGINA
-75 GKLRFTND
+75 GQLRFTSD
-83 VKLAVSSA
+83 AKIAISSA
-91 QVLWV
+91 EVLWV
-96 TYDTPIDENDQ
+96 TYDTPVDENDQ
-107 ADVAFVFQEV
+107 ADVEFVFEEV
-117 VKLLP
+117 LKLLS
-122 FVSIDAIVLVSSQLP
+122 FLSIDTTVLVSSQLP
-137 VGSIKRFEDIS
+137 VGSIRRFEDIS

-170 SLDVFLR
+170 SLDVFLH

-183 GVRRQEDREILG
+183 GVRRQEDREILN
-195 RLLGPI
+195 RLLGSI

-207 MSVESAEMTKHAIN
+207 MGVESAEMTKHAIN

-231 NEIASICENMGADA
+231 NEIASICENIGADA
-245 REVETGLKSET
+245 HEVETGLKSET

-287 SNNLVNPLISA
+287 LNNLVNPLISA

-311 RRLVAVLGDLKGKRI
+311 RRLFAVLGGLKGKRI

-342 SPSVE
+342 SLSVE
-347 MCNWLRDKGVEI
+347 MCNWLQEQGAEI
-359 SVHDPSEC
+359 AVHDPSKCE
-367 DLPDNWL
+367 LPDNWL
-374 GEVVRSETPLE
+374 GEVVRSKTPLE

-407 SDVENIAGQL
+407 SDVENIAGQF
-417 AVFDSNRFLSGF
+417 AVFDSNRFLSDF
-429 NKSS
+429 NKSSVISYFSVGVGA

>member
-1 MARAEPLGVGGPGVK
+1 MK

-35 VGHHVTG
+35 VGHDVTG
-42 LDSDS
+42 LDSNS
-47 QFVEKLQTAVPPV
+47 GIVEKLQKAEPPV
-60 SEPGLVDL
+60 SEPGLDGL
-68 IRDGIKS
+68 IREGINA
-75 GKLRFTND
+75 GQLRFTSD
-83 VKLAVSSA
+83 AKIAISSTE
-91 QVLWV
+91 VLWV
-96 TYDTPIDENDQ
+96 TYDTPVDENDQ
-107 ADVAFVFQEV
+107 ADVEFVFEEV
-117 VKLLP
+117 LKLLS
-122 FVSIDAIVLVSSQLP
+122 FLSIETTVLVSSQLP
-137 VGSIKRFEDIS
+137 VGSIRRFEDIS

-170 SLDVFLR
+170 SLDVFLH

-183 GVRRQEDREILG
+183 GVRRQEDREILN
-195 RLLGPI
+195 RLLGSI

-207 MSVESAEMTKHAIN
+207 MGVESAEMTKHAIN

-231 NEIASICENMGADA
+231 NEIASICENIGADA
-245 REVETGLKSET
+245 HEVETGLKSET

-287 SNNLVNPLISA
+287 LNNLVNPLISA

-311 RRLVAVLGDLKGKRI
+311 RRLFAVLGGLKGKRI

-342 SPSVE
+342 SLSVE
-347 MCNWLRDKGVEI
+347 MCNWLQEQGAEI
-359 SVHDPSEC
+359 AVHDPSNCE
-367 DLPDNWL
+367 LPDNWL
-374 GEVVRSETPLE
+374 GEVVRSKTPLE

-417 AVFDSNRFLSGF
+417 AVFDSNRFLSDF
-429 NKSS
+429 NKSPVISYYSVGVGA

>member
-1 MARAEPLGVGGPGVK
+1 MK

-35 VGHHVTG
+35 VGHEVTG
-42 LDSDS
+42 LDSNS
-47 QFVEKLQTAVPPV
+47 GIVEKLQKAEPPV
-60 SEPGLVDL
+60 SEPGLDGL
-68 IRDGIKS
+68 IREGINA
-75 GKLRFTND
+75 GQLRFTSD
-83 VKLAVSSA
+83 AKIAISSA
-91 QVLWV
+91 EVLWV
-96 TYDTPIDENDQ
+96 TYDTPVDENDQ
-107 ADVAFVFQEV
+107 ADVEFVFEEV
-117 VKLLP
+117 LKSLSFL
-122 FVSIDAIVLVSSQLP
+122 SIDTTVLVSSQLP
-137 VGSIKRFEDIS
+137 VGSIRRFEDIS

-170 SLDVFLR
+170 SLDVFLH

-183 GVRRQEDREILG
+183 GVRRQEDREILN
-195 RLLGPI
+195 RLLGSI

-207 MSVESAEMTKHAIN
+207 MGVESAEMTKHAIN

-231 NEIASICENMGADA
+231 NEIASICEYLGADA
-245 REVETGLKSET
+245 SEVETGLKSET

-280 FLKDIGS
+280 FLKNMGS
-287 SNNLVNPLISA
+287 LNNLVNPLISA
-298 VRKSNDEHKKWIQ
+298 VRKSNDEHKKWMQ
-311 RRLVAVLGDLKGKRI
+311 RRLFAVLGGLKGKRI

-342 SPSVE
+342 SLSVE
-347 MCNWLRDKGVEI
+347 MCNSLQEQGAEI
-359 SVHDPSEC
+359 AVHDPSKCE
-367 DLPDNWL
+367 LPDNWL
-374 GEVVRSETPLE
+374 GEVVRSKTPLE

-417 AVFDSNRFLSGF
+417 AVFDSNRFLSNF
-429 NKSS
+429 NKSPVISYYSVGVGA

>member
-1 MARAEPLGVGGPGVK
+1 MK

-35 VGHHVTG
+35 VGHEVTG
-42 LDSDS
+42 LDSNS
-47 QFVEKLQTAVPPV
+47 GIVEKLQKAEPPV
-60 SEPGLVDL
+60 SEPGLDGL
-68 IRDGIKS
+68 IREGINA
-75 GKLRFTND
+75 GQLRFTSD
-83 VKLAVSSA
+83 AKIAISSTE
-91 QVLWV
+91 VLWV
-96 TYDTPIDENDQ
+96 TYDTPVDENDQ
-107 ADVAFVFQEV
+107 ADVEFVFEEV
-117 VKLLP
+117 LKLLS
-122 FVSIDAIVLVSSQLP
+122 FLSIDTTVLVSSQLP
-137 VGSIKRFEDIS
+137 VGSIRRFEDIS

-170 SLDVFLR
+170 SLDVFLH

-183 GVRRQEDREILG
+183 GVRRQEDREILN

-207 MSVESAEMTKHAIN
+207 MGVESAEMTKHAIN

-231 NEIASICENMGADA
+231 NEIASICENIGADA
-245 REVETGLKSET
+245 HEVETGLKSET

-280 FLKDIGS
+280 FLKYIGS
-287 SNNLVNPLISA
+287 LNNLVNPLISA

-311 RRLVAVLGDLKGKRI
+311 RRLVAVLGNLKGKRI

-342 SPSVE
+342 SLSVE
-347 MCNWLRDKGVEI
+347 MCNWLQEQGAEI
-359 SVHDPSEC
+359 AVHDPSKCE
-367 DLPDNWL
+367 LPDNWL
-374 GEVVRSETPLE
+374 GAVVRSKTPLE

-407 SDVENIAGQL
+407 SDVENIAGQF
-417 AVFDSNRFLSGF
+417 AVFDSNRFLSDF
-429 NKSS
+429 NKSSVISYYSVGVGA

>member
-1 MARAEPLGVGGPGVK
+1 MK

-35 VGHHVTG
+35 VGHEVTG
-42 LDSDS
+42 LDSNS
-47 QFVEKLQTAVPPV
+47 GIVEKLRKAEPPV
-60 SEPGLVDL
+60 SEPGLDDL
-68 IRDGIKS
+68 IREGISAGQLK
-75 GKLRFTND
+75 FTSD
-83 VKLAVSSA
+83 AKIAISSA
-91 QVLWV
+91 EVLWV
-96 TYDTPIDENDQ
+96 TYDTPVDENDQ
-107 ADVAFVFQEV
+107 ADVEFVFEEV
-117 VKLLP
+117 LKLLS
-122 FVSIDAIVLVSSQLP
+122 FLSIDTTVLVSSQLP
-137 VGSIKRFEDIS
+137 VGSIRRFEDIS

-170 SLDVFLR
+170 SLDVFLH

-195 RLLGPI
+195 ELLGSI
-201 TDNILW
+201 TDKILW

-231 NEIASICENMGADA
+231 NEIASICENIGADA
-245 REVETGLKSET
+245 GEVEAGLKSET

-311 RRLVAVLGDLKGKRI
+311 RRLFAVLGGLKGKRI

-342 SPSVE
+342 SLSVE
-347 MCNWLRDKGVEI
+347 MCNWLQEQGAEI
-359 SVHDPSEC
+359 AVHDPSKCEW
-367 DLPDNWL
+367 PDNWL
-374 GEVVRSETPLE
+374 GEVVRSKTPLD

-407 SDVENIAGQL
+407 SDVENIAGQF
-417 AVFDSNRFLSGF
+417 AVFDSNRFLSDF
-429 NKSS
+429 NKSSVISYYSVGVGA

>member
-1 MARAEPLGVGGPGVK
+1 MK

-22 WHLGSVTAACLAS
+22 WHLGSVTSACLAS
-35 VGHHVTG
+35 VGHDVTG
-42 LDSDS
+42 LDSNS
-47 QFVEKLQTAVPPV
+47 RIVEKLQTAVPPV
-60 SEPGLVDL
+60 SEPGLDDL
-68 IRDGIKS
+68 IREGINAER
-75 GKLRFTND
+75 LRFTTNA
-83 VKLAVSSA
+83 KIAISSA
-91 QVLWV
+91 EVLWV
-96 TYDTPIDENDQ
+96 AYDTPVDENDQ
-107 ADVAFVFQEV
+107 ADVEFVFEEV
-117 VKLLP
+117 LKSLP
-122 FVSIDAIVLVSSQLP
+122 FLSIDTTVLVSSQLP
-137 VGSIKRFEDIS
+137 VGSIRRFEDIS
-148 AEKYPEKNIRFAYSP
+148 AEKYPEKNIRFSYSP

-170 SLDVFLR
+170 SLDVFLH

-183 GVRRQEDREILG
+183 GVRRQEDREILN

-207 MSVESAEMTKHAIN
+207 MGVESAEMTKHAIN

-231 NEIASICENMGADA
+231 NEIASICENIGADA
-245 REVETGLKSET
+245 HEVETGLKSET

-280 FLKDIGS
+280 FLKNMGS
-287 SNNLVNPLISA
+287 LNNLVNPLISA

-311 RRLVAVLGDLKGKRI
+311 RRLFAVLGGLKGKRV

-342 SPSVE
+342 SLSVE
-347 MCNWLRDKGVEI
+347 MCNWLQEQGAEI
-359 SVHDPSEC
+359 AVHDPSKCE
-367 DLPDNWL
+367 LPDNWL
-374 GEVVRSETPLE
+374 GEVVRSKTPLE

-417 AVFDSNRFLSGF
+417 AVFDSNRFLSDF
-429 NKSS
+429 NKSPVISYYSVGVGA